1 MNNSVSLI
9 YNIIGSLMLFS
20 IITYCWQKCLNHKY
34 SFKNMETL
42 SSIII
47 ITILSIVS
55 DYIFPKPIRILVIFI
70 VLLFICRMKFS
81 SKLRDSIL
89 LVTISELTLWI
100 SEFSFAIVLSSI
112 YKGNIQNLVNK
123 GPIFII
129 LNLYITFLSF
139 LLIKLGIT
147 KKLYVKLKKS
157 YEIMKKN
164 ELFLYPVM
172 IVLIVIVSTAE
183 SYMNL
188 ALPVVLLTNLL
199 MGIIFILVF
208 LNMNITK
215 EKYNMINNQYQTS
228 ISSLK
233 EYESMIDKYRVNN
246 HENKNELM
254 TIRNMIKAKD
264 KNTIEYID
272 KLVDNKVKDN
282 ERIMYKTSKI
292 PEGGLRATIY
302 SKLTLMDK
310 YKIKYTLDIANDV
323 RTTDLIN
330 LGDDLVLNICKIL
343 GVFLDN
349 AIDEVKKLR
358 KKNIDIEFYIMDN
371 YLNIDI
377 TNNFKG
383 NLDMNRLGNKNYT
396 TKGDGHGY
404 GLALVNKII
413 SENSNVLINEK
424 SINGDRF
431 TQTLKIKM

>member
-1 MNNSVSLI
+1 MGNIL
-9 YNIIGSLMLFS
+9 NIIMDIISGLLLNIFCIHFYYVLLNEKIEWEKIKVFTILIFMTVIGILLNIYCNKPFKFILSFAVLTAAAYFISNKNISKALLLTILFELTIFISELIIVIFLPFFNNINNNEIIS
-20 IITYCWQKCLNHKY
+20 IFSNLVVC
-34 SFKNMETL
+34 FVG
-42 SSIII
+42 SIII
-47 ITILSIVS
+47 KTKI
-55 DYIFPKPIRILVIFI
+55 PNK
-70 VLLFICRMKFS
+70 LF
-81 SKLRDSIL
+81 
-89 LVTISELTLWI
+89 E
-100 SEFSFAIVLSSI
+100 
-112 YKGNIQNLVNK
+112 
-123 GPIFII
+123 
-129 LNLYITFLSF
+129 LYINITEPLRKREAINYS
-139 LLIKLGIT
+139 LI
-147 KKLYVKLKKS
+147 
-157 YEIMKKN
+157 
-164 ELFLYPVM
+164 
-172 IVLIVIVSTAE
+172 
-183 SYMNL
+183 
-188 ALPVVLLTNLL
+188 
-199 MGIIFILVF
+199 IIFILMF
-208 LNMNITK
+208 STIESYMKLPILMILIINIIIAFIFISIIIRFINTK
-215 EKYNMINNQYQTS
+215 NNYQLISDKYQTS

-330 LGDDLVLNICKIL
+330 LGDDLILNICKIL

-358 KKNIDIEFYIMDN
+358 KKNIDIEFYVMDG

-383 NLDMNRLGNKNYT
+383 NLDINRLGIKNYT
-396 TKGDGHGY
+396 TKGEGHGY

-413 SENSNVLINEK
+413 YENSKFLANEK

>member
-129 LNLYITFLSF
+129 LNLYITLLSF

-358 KKNIDIEFYIMDN
+358 KKNIDIELYIMDN

>member
-1 MNNSVSLI
+1 MGNILNGPFFISSIFLNN
-9 YNIIGSLMLFS
+9 
-20 IITYCWQKCLNHKY
+20 CCLYLCYILLDYHEEKPN
-34 SFKNMETL
+34 FKNVCIVVLMTTCSTL
-42 SSIII
+42 INVFCPKPLKLILSIII
-47 ITILSIVS
+47 LLTIFYKFVVKNLRKAFVLLIMQQLIIMISEIAFLGILNVIGLDHKTSFAVSSCNIFVGICILILLKTNVLKIIFNKMNEILKTMKQNEIVLYSLMIVS
-55 DYIFPKPIRILVIFI
+55 ILI
-70 VLLFICRMKFS
+70 
-81 SKLRDSIL
+81 
-89 LVTISELTLWI
+89 ISTVE
-100 SEFSFAIVLSSI
+100 S
-112 YKGNIQNLVNK
+112 
-123 GPIFII
+123 
-129 LNLYITFLSF
+129 
-139 LLIKLGIT
+139 
-147 KKLYVKLKKS
+147 YVKLPT
-157 YEIMKKN
+157 I
-164 ELFLYPVM
+164 
-172 IVLIVIVSTAE
+172 IVLTTNSVIAVVFITIIIKFVSA
-183 SYMNL
+183 
-188 ALPVVLLTNLL
+188 
-199 MGIIFILVF
+199 
-208 LNMNITK
+208 K
-215 EKYNMINNQYQTS
+215 NNYQLISDKYQTS

-233 EYESMIDKYRVNN
+233 EYETMIDKYRVNN

-330 LGDDLVLNICKIL
+330 LGDDLILSICKIL

-358 KKNIDIEFYIMDN
+358 KKNIDIELYIMDN

>member
-129 LNLYITFLSF
+129 LNLYITLLSF

-188 ALPVVLLTNLL
+188 AIPVVLLTNLL

-358 KKNIDIEFYIMDN
+358 KKNIDIELYIMDN

>member
-9 YNIIGSLMLFS
+9 YNIIGSLILFS

-129 LNLYITFLSF
+129 LNLYITLLSF

-215 EKYNMINNQYQTS
+215 EKY
-228 ISSLK
+228 K
-233 EYESMIDKYRVNN
+233 
-246 HENKNELM
+246 
-254 TIRNMIKAKD
+254 
-264 KNTIEYID
+264 
-272 KLVDNKVKDN
+272 
-282 ERIMYKTSKI
+282 
-292 PEGGLRATIY
+292 
-302 SKLTLMDK
+302 
-310 YKIKYTLDIANDV
+310 
-323 RTTDLIN
+323 
-330 LGDDLVLNICKIL
+330 
-343 GVFLDN
+343 
-349 AIDEVKKLR
+349 
-358 KKNIDIEFYIMDN
+358 
-371 YLNIDI
+371 
-377 TNNFKG
+377 
-383 NLDMNRLGNKNYT
+383 
-396 TKGDGHGY
+396 
-404 GLALVNKII
+404 
-413 SENSNVLINEK
+413 
-424 SINGDRF
+424 
-431 TQTLKIKM
+431 